1 MPTLKP
7 VEVTVDAKGMPIPPV
22 DPNVIIPG
30 RVQAAAAA
38 ADAIHA
44 QAYATHTP
52 PPPQQQPVPL
62 PQQATPQ
69 PQQATPQPQPQLD
82 EARSNWDANQ
92 WMQHAKSMEGRFKQV
107 KEQNDTLQ
115 GHMTELGEE
124 LIRAQSTMA
133 RPPVFAPPAP
143 FSPVPTPVQH
153 FVTPQDIETYGEDF
167 LNAAQRAALQAV
179 SPKLQ
184 ALESRNQQ
192 LERKL
197 QKQSMVTIE
206 SELDREVSNWPQ
218 INLSPRFKN
227 WLRLRD
233 IYSGVVRSKLL
244 NDAHVAGDAARVV
257 SFFKGFLSEEDATGS
272 TEFLPTHEPT
282 RQASPQTPGVEL
294 QMLAAPGHARPA
306 AGSQPQSA
314 DGPQWI
320 TRGQIKQF
328 FENVRKGVYAGREQ
342 DYHNDQAFIFEC
354 QSAGRVR

>member
-1 MPTLKP
+1 MSTLKP

-22 DPNVIIPG
+22 DPNVVIPG

-44 QAYATHTP
+44 QAYAP
-52 PPPQQQPVPL
+52 QPQQQQPVPIPQQAQPQQQQQPVPL
-62 PQQATPQ
+62 PQQTQPDDARAT
-69 PQQATPQPQPQLD
+69 
-82 EARSNWDANQ
+82 WDANQ

-124 LIRAQSTMA
+124 LIRTQSAVA
-133 RPPVFAPPAP
+133 RPPVFTPPAP
-143 FSPVPTPVQH
+143 LSPVPPQVQH

-179 SPKLQ
+179 SPKLNALEQQNQ
-184 ALESRNQQ
+184 ALQ
-192 LERKL
+192 RKL
-197 QKQSMVTIE
+197 QKATMVSIE
-206 SELDREVSNWPQ
+206 GLLDQQVANWPQ

-244 NDAHVAGDAARVV
+244 NDAHAAGDAARVV

-282 RQASPQTPGVEL
+282 QQASPQTPGVEL
-294 QMLAAPGHARPA
+294 QTLAAPGHARPA

-314 DGPQWI
+314 DAPQWI

-354 QSAGRVR
+354 QRAGRVR